1 MAETFT
7 VNSERVDDIPLLL
20 AQMKRMGVQLLVDKH
35 FPTHGNRE
43 GLSLGGLIEVWLT
56 HILSQADHRLNHVQP
71 WAEKR
76 LETLRGCIGPT
87 VRALDFSDDR
97 LEDALHILSD
107 DARWEA
113 FEGALNRRVL
123 RVYELSTERVRL
135 DSTSASGYWSV
146 DGEGLFEF
154 GHSKDRR
161 PDLPQVKVML
171 SSLDPLGLP
180 VAVDVLSG
188 SRADDPLYIPAV
200 RRVRQ
205 SLARRGLL
213 YVGDC
218 KMAALQSRAF
228 IGAGEDF
235 YLCPLSET
243 QLQREVLEDYLAAVF
258 SGQQHLMPVYRP
270 GQDGEQELIA
280 EGYQRLETLTAQ
292 VDGKAV
298 TWTERRLVVRSIH
311 QAQRA
316 KEALLIRLKK
326 AQKDLESLNQRG
338 RGKRHF
344 RQIEPLQKVAGA
356 ILERYQVQ
364 DLLNVNYREIVEE
377 HPVRRYRQRPATV
390 RLEREVIVSASIDEE
405 AVEKAIQRMGWR
417 VYATNSPPEQLGLT
431 EAVLA
436 YRNAY
441 IIERGFGRLKG
452 KPLSLTP
459 MYLQRDD
466 HATGLIRLLSIGL
479 RVLTLLEFVIRRRLA
494 QREENLAGLYAG
506 NPKRVTAKPTAERL
520 LEAFQEITLT
530 IIREPNQ
537 IRRHLTTLSKLQLRI
552 LELLGFPLNIY
563 TRLCFDSPKPPRK

>member
-20 AQMKRMGVQLLVDKH
+20 AQMKRMGVQLLLDKH

-43 GLSLGGLIEVWLT
+43 GISLGCMIEVWLA

-71 WAEKR
+71 WADKR

-87 VRALDFSDDR
+87 VRSLDFSDDR
-97 LEDALHILSD
+97 LEDALSILSD

-113 FEGALNRRVL
+113 FEGALSRRVL

-146 DGEGLFEF
+146 DGEGLFQF

-205 SLARRGLL
+205 GFKRRGLL

-218 KMAALQSRAF
+218 KMAALQTRAF

-243 QLQREVLEDYLAAVF
+243 QLQKEVLEDYLVSVF
-258 SGQQHLMPVYRP
+258 SGQQRLTPVYRP

-298 TWTERRLVVRSIH
+298 TWTERRLVVRSIK
-311 QAQRA
+311 QAQAA
-316 KEALLIRLKK
+316 KEALLVRLKK
-326 AQKDLESLNQRG
+326 AQKDLEALNQRG
-338 RGKRHF
+338 RGKKHF
-344 RQIEPLQKVAGA
+344 RQIEPLQKVAQA

-364 DLLNVNYREIVEE
+364 DLLKVNYQEIVEE
-377 HPVRRYRQRPATV
+377 HPIRRYRQRPATV
-390 RLEREVIVSASIDEE
+390 RLEREVLVNTSVDEE
-405 AVEKAIQRMGWR
+405 AMEKAIRRTGWR
-417 VYATNSPPEQLGLT
+417 VYATNCPEAQFGLT

-479 RVLTLLEFVIRRRLA
+479 RILTLLEFVIRRRLA
-494 QREENLAGLYAG
+494 QQEENLAGLYAG
-506 NPKRVTAKPTAERL
+506 NPKRITAKPTAERL

-530 IIREPNQ
+530 VIREPNQ
-537 IRRHLTTLSKLQLRI
+537 THHHLTTLSKLQLRI
-552 LELLGFPLNIY
+552 LELMGFPLNIY
-563 TRLCFDSPKPPRK
+563 TRLCFDSPKPP